1 METQHRSGHA
11 SGLLAGAVI
20 GGVLAL
26 LYAPKSGAETRK
38 LLKTKAEIAREEAH
52 ELAEHARRLAEEKAH
67 GLGLSKFERKLR
79 KDDAM
84 DNKTL
89 GMGFLAGALVGA
101 ALGVLYAPRPGK
113 ETRGIIKT
121 KVEHT
126 AEEALQAAEYARDLA
141 AERLERAR
149 AAVAAAKKRA
159 GDEEE
164 QESATS

>member
-52 ELAEHARRLAEEKAH
+52 ELTEHARKYAEEKAH
-67 GLGLSKFERKLR
+67 GLGLSKLERKMR
-79 KDDAM
+79 KDEDM
-84 DNKTL
+84 NKKSM

-101 ALGVLYAPRPGK
+101 ALGVLFAPKSGK
-113 ETRGIIKT
+113 ETRGIIKD

-126 AEEALQAAEYARDLA
+126 AEEALQAAEHARDLA
-141 AERLERAR
+141 LERIESAK
-149 AAVAAAKKRA
+149 AAVAAAKKGA
-159 GDEEE
+159 VDEVKKER
-164 QESATS
+164 ATS